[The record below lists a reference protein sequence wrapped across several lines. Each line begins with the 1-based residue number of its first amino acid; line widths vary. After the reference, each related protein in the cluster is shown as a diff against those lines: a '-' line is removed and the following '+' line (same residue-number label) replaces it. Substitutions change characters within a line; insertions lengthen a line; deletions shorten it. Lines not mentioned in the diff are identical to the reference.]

1 MRDLN
6 KLLNELGVQCI
17 PLDVLN
23 LGIKSTHTNDTLK
36 KYDSIPNDTTRAGLA
51 DKLSK
56 YTNVDDPLSFWTYS
70 GWSWKYLPECKEGFQ
85 NYKEGFQETPLIE
98 PIKPIQGFL
107 IQKPVLP
114 KKPSSTMN
122 SNGGL
127 VNIA

>member
-1 MRDLN
+1 
-6 KLLNELGVQCI
+6 
-17 PLDVLN
+17 
-23 LGIKSTHTNDTLK
+23 
-36 KYDSIPNDTTRAGLA
+36 
-51 DKLSK
+51 
-56 YTNVDDPLSFWTYS
+56 
-70 GWSWKYLPECKEGFQ
+70 LPECKEGFQNYKEGFQ